1 MTIRSLLLAASVAAL
16 LAGCAKEDDSPQE
29 GAGGTTTVP
38 AGATGTMNV
47 SLKYAIE
54 TRVDQEYD
62 DGEESESKAQDLT
75 IYFFDEDKNYLG
87 SSYVSNLNQ
96 NSETSE
102 DNNVTSTIAVDV
114 PTNIVQTLY
123 DSSEKETKM
132 YVVAVLNKGTFTP
145 QITEANKNYNAFNEA
160 CRIALADAAKT
171 NNFMMTSSNYMGNIN
186 GTQTEMALTP
196 ITKEHVGLKSD
207 DQTTTPT
214 PVTIAVERVV
224 AKVTV
229 QDTETRPTDGA
240 TWTILGWGLNVT
252 NKTFYPVKNFGGDQ
266 FLNLL
271 TSTGKYNTWQPNTIN
286 ELWNNPTDMRSH
298 WAVDP
303 NYAEG
308 EATIGDK
315 PNDFNKFSFSDPS
328 SAKAKEALY
337 CFENTTVETMQQRNA
352 TTSAVI
358 VARFYP
364 KGFEETDRV
373 GSWIKWNDVAYSGDN
388 NYAAFV
394 EGVVNETNGD
404 NSAITKYYKED
415 KNGSTVANGTK
426 YSSLSK
432 DDFTCT
438 YNTEGKEEITFGKEN
453 TRIGYKDAELQV
465 TLKDSEMVLYTITN
479 GQASEATTAPAEIK
493 AAITKVLTDN
503 LPTVYYNGYC
513 YYVVPIRH
521 FAKGEV
527 AEYTGG
533 EYQPHHLGRYGIVRN
548 NYYQITINDITQP
561 GEPITD
567 PTVDPSTDKD
577 DETNYWINVSIKVLS
592 WKVRTQDVIL

>member
-54 TRVDQEYD
+54 TRADQEYD
-62 DGEESESKAQDLT
+62 DGEESESRAQDLT
-75 IYFFDEDKNYLG
+75 IYFFDDNKNYLG
-87 SSYVSNLNQ
+87 SSYVSDLSQ
-96 NSETSE
+96 E
-102 DNNVTSTIAVDV
+102 DDSKDYNVTSTITVDV

-123 DSSEKETKM
+123 ESSDKEATM

-145 QITEANKNYNAFNEA
+145 QIKAGENYNVFNAA
-160 CRIALADAAKT
+160 CQIALADAAKT
-171 NNFMMTSSNYMGNIN
+171 DNFMMTSSNYLKDIS
-186 GTQTEMALTP
+186 GTQQTEMALAP
-196 ITKEHVGLKSD
+196 ITNKNVGLKSD
-207 DQTTTPT
+207 DQTTSSD

-266 FLNLL
+266 FLDLL
-271 TSTGKYNTWQPNTIN
+271 ASKYKNWQPNTSN
-286 ELWNNPTDMRSH
+286 KPWNNPTDMRSH

-303 NYAEG
+303 NYAAG
-308 EATIGDK
+308 QATITDM
-315 PNDFNKFSFSDPS
+315 PNDFNEFSFSDPS
-328 SAKAKEALY
+328 SAEVKGALY

-358 VARFYP
+358 VAQFYP
-364 KGFEETDRV
+364 KDFKEADKA
-373 GSWIKWNDVAYSGDN
+373 GSWIKWNDAAYSKENDYATFVEKVVEDVDGDN
-388 NYAAFV
+388 QV
-394 EGVVNETNGD
+394 
-404 NSAITKYYKED
+404 ITKYYKLD
-415 KNGSTVANGTK
+415 TNGTTTGNDGKK
-426 YSSLSK
+426 YSPLSEE
-432 DDFTCT
+432 DFICT
-438 YNTEGKEEITFGKEN
+438 YTTEGKEKITFGKKN
-453 TRIGYKDAELQV
+453 TTIGYKDAELQV
-465 TLKDSEMVLYTITN
+465 ALKDSEIKLYTITDD
-479 GQASEATTAPAEIK
+479 QASEDTSALAKINEAIK
-493 AAITKVLTDN
+493 KALTDN
-503 LPTVYYNGYC
+503 PPTVYYNGYC

-521 FAKGEV
+521 FAKSEV
-527 AEYTGG
+527 ADYTGG
-533 EYQPHHLGRYGIVRN
+533 EYQPNHLGRYGIVRN

-567 PTVDPSTDKD
+567 PTVEPSTDKD

-592 WKVRTQDVIL
+592 WKIRTQDVIL

>member
-54 TRVDQEYD
+54 TRVYD
-62 DGEESESKAQDLT
+62 DGEDSESKAQDLT
-75 IYFFDEDKNYLG
+75 IYFFDEAKNYLG
-87 SSYVSNLNQ
+87 SSYVSDLSQKNAD
-96 NSETSE
+96 SK
-102 DNNVTSTIAVDV
+102 DGNVTSTITVDV

-123 DSSEKETKM
+123 DSDKETTM

-145 QITEANKNYNAFNEA
+145 QITVGGSYSTFNAA
-160 CRIALADAAKT
+160 CQIALADAAKT
-171 NNFMMTSSNYMGNIN
+171 DNFMMTSSNYIGNIN
-186 GTQTEMALTP
+186 GAEIEMALTP
-196 ITKEHVGLKSD
+196 ITKEHVGFKSD
-207 DQTTTPT
+207 DQATPPIT
-214 PVTIAVERVV
+214 VTIAVERVV
-224 AKVTV
+224 AKVMV
-229 QDTETRPTDGA
+229 QEKEGQLLN
-240 TWTILGWGLNVT
+240 ILGWGLNVT
-252 NKTFYPVKNFGGDQ
+252 NKTFYPVKNFGGNQ
-266 FLNLL
+266 FLSLL
-271 TSTGKYNTWQPNTIN
+271 TSSYQNWLPNTGN
-286 ELWNNPTDMRSH
+286 EPWNNSTDMRSH

-303 NYAEG
+303 NYAKG
-308 EATIGDK
+308 EATIEDK

-358 VARFYP
+358 VAQFYP
-364 KGFEETDRV
+364 ENFAKDV
-373 GSWIKWNDVAYSGDN
+373 SWIKWNDAAYPDEN
-388 NYAAFV
+388 DYATFV
-394 EGVVNETNGD
+394 EAVVQEADGGNQT
-404 NSAITKYYKED
+404 ITRYYKEEE
-415 KNGSTVANGTK
+415 KGSTDVNGVK
-426 YSSLSK
+426 YSPLSA

-438 YNTEGKEEITFGKEN
+438 YNTVEEKKITFGKES
-453 TRIGYKDAELQV
+453 TVIGYEDAELQV
-465 TLKDSEMVLYTITN
+465 ALEDSEIKLYTITD
-479 GQASEATTAPAEIK
+479 GQVSEATSAPTEINE
-493 AAITKVLTDN
+493 AITKALTDN
-503 LPTVYYNGYC
+503 PPTVYYKGYC

-521 FAKGEV
+521 FAKDEV
-527 AEYTGG
+527 ADYTGG

>member
-29 GAGGTTTVP
+29 GTGGTTTVP
-38 AGATGTMNV
+38 AGTTGTMNV

-54 TRVDQEYD
+54 TRADQEYD
-62 DGEESESKAQDLT
+62 DGEDSESRAQDLT
-75 IYFFDEDKNYLG
+75 IYFFDDDKNYLG
-87 SSYVSNLNQ
+87 SSYVSDLSQ
-96 NSETSE
+96 E
-102 DNNVTSTIAVDV
+102 DDSKDDNVTSTITVDV

-123 DSSEKETKM
+123 ESSDKEATM

-145 QITEANKNYNAFNEA
+145 QITAGENYNVFNAA

-196 ITKEHVGLKSD
+196 ITNKNVGLKSD
-207 DQTTTPT
+207 DQTTSPD

-266 FLNLL
+266 FLDLL
-271 TSTGKYNTWQPNTIN
+271 ASKYNTWQPNTSN
-286 ELWNNPTDMRSH
+286 KPWNNPTDMRSH

-303 NYAEG
+303 NYAAG
-308 EATIGDK
+308 QATITDM
-315 PNDFNKFSFSDPS
+315 PNDFNEFSFSDPS
-328 SAKAKEALY
+328 SAEVKGALY

-358 VARFYP
+358 VAQFYP
-364 KGFEETDRV
+364 KDFKEADKA
-373 GSWIKWNDVAYSGDN
+373 GSWIKWNDAAYSKENDYATFVEKVVEDVDGDN
-388 NYAAFV
+388 QV
-394 EGVVNETNGD
+394 
-404 NSAITKYYKED
+404 ITKYYKLD
-415 KNGSTVANGTK
+415 TNGTTTGNDGKK
-426 YSSLSK
+426 YSPLSEE
-432 DDFTCT
+432 DFICT
-438 YNTEGKEEITFGKEN
+438 YTTEGKEKITFGKKN
-453 TRIGYKDAELQV
+453 TTIGYKDAELQV
-465 TLKDSEMVLYTITN
+465 ALKDSEIKLYAITDD
-479 GQASEATTAPAEIK
+479 QASEVTSAPVEINK
-493 AAITKVLTDN
+493 AIAKALTDN
-503 LPTVYYNGYC
+503 PPTVYYNGYC

-533 EYQPHHLGRYGIVRN
+533 EYQSNHLGRYGIVRN

-577 DETNYWINVSIKVLS
+577 DETNYWIKVSIKVLS
-592 WKVRTQDVIL
+592 WKIRTQNVIL

>member
-54 TRVDQEYD
+54 TRADQEYD
-62 DGEESESKAQDLT
+62 DGEESESRAQDLT
-75 IYFFDEDKNYLG
+75 IYFFDDNKNYLG
-87 SSYVSNLNQ
+87 SSYVSDLSQ
-96 NSETSE
+96 E
-102 DNNVTSTIAVDV
+102 DDSKDYNVTSTITVDV

-123 DSSEKETKM
+123 ESSDKEATM

-145 QITEANKNYNAFNEA
+145 QIKAGENYNVFNAA
-160 CRIALADAAKT
+160 CQIALADAAKT
-171 NNFMMTSSNYMGNIN
+171 DNFMMTSSNYLKDIS
-186 GTQTEMALTP
+186 GTQQTEMALTP
-196 ITKEHVGLKSD
+196 ITNKNVGLKSD
-207 DQTTTPT
+207 DQTTSSD

-266 FLNLL
+266 FLDLL
-271 TSTGKYNTWQPNTIN
+271 ASKYNTWQPNTSN
-286 ELWNNPTDMRSH
+286 KPWNNPTDMRSH

-303 NYAEG
+303 NYAAG
-308 EATIGDK
+308 QATITDM
-315 PNDFNKFSFSDPS
+315 PNDFNEFSFSDPS
-328 SAKAKEALY
+328 SAEVKGALY

-358 VARFYP
+358 VAQFYP
-364 KGFEETDRV
+364 KDFKEADKA
-373 GSWIKWNDVAYSGDN
+373 GSWIKWNDAAYSKENDYATFVEKVVEDVDGDN
-388 NYAAFV
+388 QV
-394 EGVVNETNGD
+394 
-404 NSAITKYYKED
+404 ITKYYKLD
-415 KNGSTVANGTK
+415 TNGTTTGNDGKK
-426 YSSLSK
+426 YSPLSEE
-432 DDFTCT
+432 DFICT
-438 YNTEGKEEITFGKEN
+438 YTTEGKEKITFGKKN
-453 TRIGYKDAELQV
+453 TTIGYKDAELQV
-465 TLKDSEMVLYTITN
+465 ALKDSEIKLYTITDD
-479 GQASEATTAPAEIK
+479 QASEDTSAPAKIDEAIK
-493 AAITKVLTDN
+493 KALTDN
-503 LPTVYYNGYC
+503 PPTVYYNGYC

-521 FAKGEV
+521 FAKSEV
-527 AEYTGG
+527 ADYTGG
-533 EYQPHHLGRYGIVRN
+533 EYQPNHLGRYGIVRN

-567 PTVDPSTDKD
+567 PTVEPSTDKD

-592 WKVRTQDVIL
+592 WKIRTQDVIL

>member
-54 TRVDQEYD
+54 TRADQEYD
-62 DGEESESKAQDLT
+62 DGEDSESTAQDLT
-75 IYFFDEDKNYLG
+75 IYFFDNSKNYLG
-87 SSYVSNLNQ
+87 SSYVSDLSQ
-96 NSETSE
+96 E
-102 DNNVTSTIAVDV
+102 DDSKDDNVTSTITVDV

-123 DSSEKETKM
+123 GNSGQKM

-145 QITEANKNYNAFNEA
+145 QITDGQNYSVFNAA
-160 CRIALADAAKT
+160 CQIALADAAKT
-171 NNFMMTSSNYMGNIN
+171 DNFMMTSSNYLKDIS
-186 GTQTEMALTP
+186 GTQQTEMALTP
-196 ITKEHVGLKSD
+196 ITNKNVGLKSD
-207 DQTTTPT
+207 DQTTSPD

-266 FLNLL
+266 FLDLL
-271 TSTGKYNTWQPNTIN
+271 ASKYNTWQPNTSN
-286 ELWNNPTDMRSH
+286 KPWNNPTDMRSH

-308 EATIGDK
+308 QATITDK
-315 PNDFNKFSFSDPS
+315 PDDFNKFSFSDPS

-358 VARFYP
+358 VAQFYP
-364 KGFEETDRV
+364 KDFKEADKA
-373 GSWIKWNDVAYSGDN
+373 GSWIKWNDAAYSKEN
-388 NYAAFV
+388 NYATFV
-394 EGVVNETNGD
+394 EKVVEDVDGD
-404 NSAITKYYKED
+404 NQVITKYYKLD
-415 KNGSTVANGTK
+415 TNGTTTGNDGKK
-426 YSSLSK
+426 YSPLSEE
-432 DDFTCT
+432 DFICT
-438 YNTEGKEEITFGKEN
+438 YTTEGKEKITFGKKN
-453 TRIGYKDAELQV
+453 TTIGYKDAELQV
-465 TLKDSEMVLYTITN
+465 ALKDSEIKLYTITDD
-479 GQASEATTAPAEIK
+479 QASEATSAPVEINK
-493 AAITKVLTDN
+493 AIAKALTDN
-503 LPTVYYNGYC
+503 PPTVYYEGYC

-527 AEYTGG
+527 AEYTSG
-533 EYQPHHLGRYGIVRN
+533 EYQPNHLGRYGIVRN

-567 PTVDPSTDKD
+567 PTVDPPTDKD

-592 WKVRTQDVIL
+592 WKIRTQNVIL

>member
-29 GAGGTTTVP
+29 GTGGTTTVP
-38 AGATGTMNV
+38 AGTTGTMNV

-54 TRVDQEYD
+54 TRADQEYD
-62 DGEESESKAQDLT
+62 DGEDSESRAQDLT
-75 IYFFDEDKNYLG
+75 IYFFDDDKNYLG
-87 SSYVSNLNQ
+87 SSYVSDLSQ
-96 NSETSE
+96 DDSK
-102 DNNVTSTIAVDV
+102 DDNVTSTITVDV

-123 DSSEKETKM
+123 DNSEEEAKM

-145 QITEANKNYNAFNEA
+145 QITDDNKSYADFNQA
-160 CRIALADAAKT
+160 CRIALTDAAKT
-171 NNFMMTSSNYMGNIN
+171 DNFMMTSSNYLKDIS

-196 ITKEHVGLKSD
+196 ITKEYVGLKSD
-207 DQTTTPT
+207 DKATPPRT
-214 PVTIAVERVV
+214 VTIAVERVV
-224 AKVTV
+224 AKVMV
-229 QDTETRPTDGA
+229 QEKEGKLLN
-240 TWTILGWGLNVT
+240 ILGWGLNVT
-252 NKTFYPVKNFGGDQ
+252 NKTFYPVKNFGGNQ
-266 FLNLL
+266 FLGLL
-271 TSTGKYNTWQPNTIN
+271 ASSYQNWLPNTDN
-286 ELWNNPTDMRSH
+286 RPWNNSTDMRSH

-303 NYAEG
+303 NYAAG
-308 EATIGDK
+308 QATITDM

-328 SAKAKEALY
+328 SAKAKETLY

-358 VARFYP
+358 VAQFYP
-364 KGFEETDRV
+364 QDFKETDKDD
-373 GSWIKWNDVAYSGDN
+373 SWIKWNDAAYSGDN
-388 NYAAFV
+388 SYAAFV
-394 EGVVNETNGD
+394 EAVVKEVNGD
-404 NSAITKYYKED
+404 NQAITTYYKED
-415 KNGSTVANGTK
+415 VNGTITDSDGK
-426 YSSLSK
+426 TYSPLSEE
-432 DDFTCT
+432 DFICT
-438 YNTEGKEEITFGKEN
+438 YTTEGKEEITFGKEN

-465 TLKDSEMVLYTITN
+465 ALEDSEIKLYTITD
-479 GQASEATTAPAEIK
+479 GQASEVTAAPAEINEAIVK
-493 AAITKVLTDN
+493 ALTDN
-503 LPTVYYNGYC
+503 PPTVYYNGYC

-521 FAKGEV
+521 FAKDEV
-527 AEYTGG
+527 ADYTGG

>member
-54 TRVDQEYD
+54 TRADQEYD
-62 DGEESESKAQDLT
+62 DGEESESRAQDLT
-75 IYFFDEDKNYLG
+75 IYFFDDNKNYLG
-87 SSYVSNLNQ
+87 SSYVSDLSQ
-96 NSETSE
+96 E
-102 DNNVTSTIAVDV
+102 DDSKDYNVTSTITVDV

-123 DSSEKETKM
+123 ESSDKEATM

-145 QITEANKNYNAFNEA
+145 QIKAGENYNVFNAA
-160 CRIALADAAKT
+160 CQIALADAAKT
-171 NNFMMTSSNYMGNIN
+171 DNFMMTSSNYLKDIS
-186 GTQTEMALTP
+186 GTQQTEMALTP
-196 ITKEHVGLKSD
+196 ITNKNVGLKSD
-207 DQTTTPT
+207 DQTTSPD

-266 FLNLL
+266 FLDLL
-271 TSTGKYNTWQPNTIN
+271 VSKYKNWQPNTSN
-286 ELWNNPTDMRSH
+286 KPWNNPTDMRSH

-303 NYAEG
+303 NYAAG
-308 EATIGDK
+308 QATITDM
-315 PNDFNKFSFSDPS
+315 PNDFNEFSFSDPS
-328 SAKAKEALY
+328 SAEVKGALY

-358 VARFYP
+358 VAQFYP
-364 KGFEETDRV
+364 KDFKEADKA
-373 GSWIKWNDVAYSGDN
+373 GSWIKWNDAAYSKENDYATFVEKVVEDVDGDN
-388 NYAAFV
+388 QV
-394 EGVVNETNGD
+394 
-404 NSAITKYYKED
+404 ITKYYKED
-415 KNGSTVANGTK
+415 TNGTTTGNDGKK
-426 YSSLSK
+426 YSPLSEE
-432 DDFTCT
+432 DFICT
-438 YNTEGKEEITFGKEN
+438 YTTEGKEKITFGKKN
-453 TRIGYKDAELQV
+453 TTIGYEDAELQV
-465 TLKDSEMVLYTITN
+465 ALKDSEIKLYTITDD
-479 GQASEATTAPAEIK
+479 QASEDTSAPAKINEAIK
-493 AAITKVLTDN
+493 KALTDN

-592 WKVRTQDVIL
+592 WKIRTQDVIL

>member
-54 TRVDQEYD
+54 TRVYD
-62 DGEESESKAQDLT
+62 DGEDSESKAQDLT
-75 IYFFDEDKNYLG
+75 IYFFDEAKNYLG
-87 SSYVSNLNQ
+87 SSYVSDLSQ
-96 NSETSE
+96 K
-102 DNNVTSTIAVDV
+102 DADPKDDNVTSTITVDV

-123 DSSEKETKM
+123 DSSEEDKM

-145 QITEANKNYNAFNEA
+145 QITDDNKSYADFNQA
-160 CRIALADAAKT
+160 CRIALTDAAKP
-171 NNFMMTSSNYMGNIN
+171 NNFMMTSSNYLKDIS

-207 DQTTTPT
+207 DKTTDPT

-224 AKVTV
+224 AKVMV
-229 QDTETRPTDGA
+229 QKKEDKSLN
-240 TWTILGWGLNVT
+240 ILGWGLNVT
-252 NKTFYPVKNFGGDQ
+252 NKTFYPVKNFGGNQ
-266 FLNLL
+266 FLDLL
-271 TSTGKYNTWQPNTIN
+271 ASMYNTWQPNTIN
-286 ELWNNPTDMRSH
+286 KPWNNPTDMRSH

-303 NYAEG
+303 NYVIG
-308 EATIGDK
+308 EATIENK
-315 PNDFNKFSFSDPS
+315 PTDFNKFSFSDPS

-358 VARFYP
+358 VAQFYP
-364 KGFEETDRV
+364 QDFKETDKDD
-373 GSWIKWNDVAYSGDN
+373 SWIKWNDAAYSGDN
-388 NYAAFV
+388 SYAAFV
-394 EGVVNETNGD
+394 EAVVKEINVD
-404 NSAITKYYKED
+404 NQVITAYYKED
-415 KNGSTVANGTK
+415 VNGTITDNEGK
-426 YSSLSK
+426 TYSPLSEK
-432 DDFTCT
+432 DFICT
-438 YNTEGKEEITFGKEN
+438 YTTEGKEEITFGKEN

-465 TLKDSEMVLYTITN
+465 ALEDSEIKLYTITD
-479 GQASEATTAPAEIK
+479 GQASEATAAPAEINEAIVK
-493 AAITKVLTDN
+493 ALTDN
-503 LPTVYYNGYC
+503 PPTVYYNGYC

-527 AEYTGG
+527 ADYTGG
-533 EYQPHHLGRYGIVRN
+533 EYQPNHLGRYGIVRN

-567 PTVDPSTDKD
+567 PTVDPSIDKD
-577 DETNYWINVSIKVLS
+577 DETNYRINVSIKVLS
-592 WKVRTQDVIL
+592 WKIRTQEVIL

>member
-54 TRVDQEYD
+54 TRADQEYD
-62 DGEESESKAQDLT
+62 DGEESESRAQDLT
-75 IYFFDEDKNYLG
+75 IYFFDDNKNYLG
-87 SSYVSNLNQ
+87 SSYVSDLSQ
-96 NSETSE
+96 E
-102 DNNVTSTIAVDV
+102 DDSKDYNVTSTITVDV

-123 DSSEKETKM
+123 ESSDKEATM

-145 QITEANKNYNAFNEA
+145 QIKAGENYNVFNAA
-160 CRIALADAAKT
+160 CQIALADAAKT
-171 NNFMMTSSNYMGNIN
+171 DNFMMTSSNYLKDIS
-186 GTQTEMALTP
+186 GTQQTEMALTP
-196 ITKEHVGLKSD
+196 ITNKNVGLKSD
-207 DQTTTPT
+207 DQTTSSD

-266 FLNLL
+266 FLDLL
-271 TSTGKYNTWQPNTIN
+271 ASKYKNWQPNTSN
-286 ELWNNPTDMRSH
+286 KPWNNPTDMRSH

-303 NYAEG
+303 NYAAG
-308 EATIGDK
+308 QATITDM
-315 PNDFNKFSFSDPS
+315 PNDFNEFSFSDPS
-328 SAKAKEALY
+328 SAEVKGALY

-358 VARFYP
+358 VAQFYP
-364 KGFEETDRV
+364 KDFKEADKA
-373 GSWIKWNDVAYSGDN
+373 GSWIKWNDAAYSKENDYATFVEKVVEDVDGDN
-388 NYAAFV
+388 QV
-394 EGVVNETNGD
+394 
-404 NSAITKYYKED
+404 ITKYYKLD
-415 KNGSTVANGTK
+415 TNGTTTGNDGKK
-426 YSSLSK
+426 YSPLSEE
-432 DDFTCT
+432 DFICT
-438 YNTEGKEEITFGKEN
+438 YTTEGKEKITFGKKN
-453 TRIGYKDAELQV
+453 TTIGYKDAELQV
-465 TLKDSEMVLYTITN
+465 ALKDSEIKLYTITDD
-479 GQASEATTAPAEIK
+479 QASEDTSAPAKINEAIK
-493 AAITKVLTDN
+493 KALTDN
-503 LPTVYYNGYC
+503 PPTVYYNGYC

-521 FAKGEV
+521 FAKSEV
-527 AEYTGG
+527 ADYTGG
-533 EYQPHHLGRYGIVRN
+533 EYQPNHLGRYGIVRN

-567 PTVDPSTDKD
+567 PTVEPSTDKD

-592 WKVRTQDVIL
+592 WKIRTQDVIL

>member
-54 TRVDQEYD
+54 TRADYD
-62 DGEESESKAQDLT
+62 DGESSESKAQDLT
-75 IYFFDEDKNYLG
+75 IYFFDDNKNYLG

-96 NSETSE
+96 KDETPE
-102 DNNVTSTIAVDV
+102 NDNVTSTITVDV

-123 DSSEKETKM
+123 DSSEEEAKM

-145 QITEANKNYNAFNEA
+145 QITDDNKSYADFNQA
-160 CRIALADAAKT
+160 CRIALTDAAKPE
-171 NNFMMTSSNYMGNIN
+171 NFMMTSSNYLEDIS

-196 ITKEHVGLKSD
+196 ITKKHVGLKSD
-207 DQTTTPT
+207 DKTTAPT
-214 PVTIAVERVV
+214 TVTIAVERVV
-224 AKVTV
+224 AKVMV
-229 QDTETRPTDGA
+229 QEKEGQLLN
-240 TWTILGWGLNVT
+240 ILGWGLNVT
-252 NKTFYPVKNFGGDQ
+252 NKTFYPVKNFGGNQ
-266 FLNLL
+266 FLDEL
-271 TSTGKYNTWQPNTIN
+271 TSTGKYRDWIPYKQATWNV
-286 ELWNNPTDMRSH
+286 LADMRSH

-303 NYAEG
+303 NYSQDQ
-308 EATIGDK
+308 ATKDD
-315 PNDFNKFSFSDPS
+315 DFNKFSFSDPS
-328 SAKAKEALY
+328 SAETGEALY

-358 VARFYP
+358 VAQFYP
-364 KGFEETDRV
+364 KDFKETDKEH
-373 GSWIKWNDVAYSGDN
+373 SWIKWNDLAYSGAN
-388 NYAAFV
+388 TYAAFV
-394 EGVVNETNGD
+394 EAVVKEADGD
-404 NSAITKYYKED
+404 KQTITMYYKED
-415 KNGSTVANGTK
+415 KDGDTEVEGK
-426 YSSLSK
+426 YYSSLSK
-432 DDFTCT
+432 DDFICIYTT
-438 YNTEGKEEITFGKEN
+438 DENKSIKFGDEI
-453 TRIGYKDAELQV
+453 IGYEDAQLEVRLKEDINPYQIEGDAV
-465 TLKDSEMVLYTITN
+465 TD
-479 GQASEATTAPAEIK
+479 ASDAVKT
-493 AAITKVLTDN
+493 AITKALTDN
-503 LPTVYYNGYC
+503 PPTVYYKGYC

-521 FAKGEV
+521 FAKDEV
-527 AEYTGG
+527 ADYTGG

>member
-54 TRVDQEYD
+54 TRADQEYD
-62 DGEESESKAQDLT
+62 DGEESESRAQDLT
-75 IYFFDEDKNYLG
+75 IYFFDDNKNYLG
-87 SSYVSNLNQ
+87 SSYVSDLSQ
-96 NSETSE
+96 E
-102 DNNVTSTIAVDV
+102 DDSKDYNVTSTITVDV

-123 DSSEKETKM
+123 ERSDKEATM

-145 QITEANKNYNAFNEA
+145 QIKAGENYNVFNAA
-160 CRIALADAAKT
+160 CQIALADAAKT
-171 NNFMMTSSNYMGNIN
+171 DNFMMTSSNYLKDIS
-186 GTQTEMALTP
+186 GTQQTEMALTP
-196 ITKEHVGLKSD
+196 ITNKNVGLKSD
-207 DQTTTPT
+207 DQTTSSD

-266 FLNLL
+266 FLDLL
-271 TSTGKYNTWQPNTIN
+271 ASKYKNWQPNTSN
-286 ELWNNPTDMRSH
+286 KPWNNPTDMRSH

-303 NYAEG
+303 NYAAG
-308 EATIGDK
+308 QATITDM
-315 PNDFNKFSFSDPS
+315 PNDFNEFSFSDPS
-328 SAKAKEALY
+328 SAEVKGALY

-358 VARFYP
+358 VAQFYP
-364 KGFEETDRV
+364 KDFKEADKA
-373 GSWIKWNDVAYSGDN
+373 GSWIKWNDAAYSKENDYATFVEKVVEDVDGDN
-388 NYAAFV
+388 QV
-394 EGVVNETNGD
+394 
-404 NSAITKYYKED
+404 ITKYYKLD
-415 KNGSTVANGTK
+415 TNGTTTGNDGKK
-426 YSSLSK
+426 YSPLSEE
-432 DDFTCT
+432 DFICT
-438 YNTEGKEEITFGKEN
+438 YTTEGKEKITFGKKN
-453 TRIGYKDAELQV
+453 TTIGYKDAELQV
-465 TLKDSEMVLYTITN
+465 ALKDSEIKLYTITDD
-479 GQASEATTAPAEIK
+479 QASEDTSAPAKINEAIK
-493 AAITKVLTDN
+493 KALTDN
-503 LPTVYYNGYC
+503 PPTVYYNGYC

-521 FAKGEV
+521 FAKSEV
-527 AEYTGG
+527 ADYTGG
-533 EYQPHHLGRYGIVRN
+533 EYQPNHLGRYGIVRN

-567 PTVDPSTDKD
+567 PTVEPSTDKD

-592 WKVRTQDVIL
+592 WKIRTQDVIL

>member
-29 GAGGTTTVP
+29 GTGGTTTVP
-38 AGATGTMNV
+38 AGTTGTMNV

-54 TRVDQEYD
+54 TRADQEYD
-62 DGEESESKAQDLT
+62 DGEDSESRAQDLT
-75 IYFFDEDKNYLG
+75 IYFFDDDKNYLG
-87 SSYVSNLNQ
+87 SSYVSDLSQ
-96 NSETSE
+96 E
-102 DNNVTSTIAVDV
+102 DDSKDDNVTSTITVDV

-123 DSSEKETKM
+123 ESSDKEATM

-145 QITEANKNYNAFNEA
+145 QITAGENYNVFNAA

-196 ITKEHVGLKSD
+196 ITNKNVGLKSD
-207 DQTTTPT
+207 DQTTSPD

-266 FLNLL
+266 FLDLL
-271 TSTGKYNTWQPNTIN
+271 ASKYNTWQPNTSN
-286 ELWNNPTDMRSH
+286 KPWNNPTDMRSH

-303 NYAEG
+303 NYAAG
-308 EATIGDK
+308 QATITDM
-315 PNDFNKFSFSDPS
+315 PNDFNEFSFSDPS
-328 SAKAKEALY
+328 SAEVKGALY

-358 VARFYP
+358 VAQFYP
-364 KGFEETDRV
+364 KDFKEADKA
-373 GSWIKWNDVAYSGDN
+373 GSWIKWNDAAYSKENDYATFVEKVVEDVDGDN
-388 NYAAFV
+388 QVITKCYKLD
-394 EGVVNETNGD
+394 TNGTTTGND
-404 NSAITKYYKED
+404 GK
-415 KNGSTVANGTK
+415 K
-426 YSSLSK
+426 YSPLSEE
-432 DDFTCT
+432 DFICT
-438 YNTEGKEEITFGKEN
+438 YTTEGKEKITFGKKN
-453 TRIGYKDAELQV
+453 TTIGYKDAELQV
-465 TLKDSEMVLYTITN
+465 ALKDSEIKLYAITDD
-479 GQASEATTAPAEIK
+479 QASEVTSAPVEINK
-493 AAITKVLTDN
+493 AIAKALTDN
-503 LPTVYYNGYC
+503 PPTVYYNGYC

-533 EYQPHHLGRYGIVRN
+533 EYQSNHLGRYGIVRN

-592 WKVRTQDVIL
+592 WKIRTQNVIL

>member
-29 GAGGTTTVP
+29 GTGGTTTVP
-38 AGATGTMNV
+38 AGTTGTMNV

-54 TRVDQEYD
+54 TRADQEYD
-62 DGEESESKAQDLT
+62 DGEDSESRAQDLT
-75 IYFFDEDKNYLG
+75 IYFFDDDKNYLG
-87 SSYVSNLNQ
+87 SSYVSDLSQ
-96 NSETSE
+96 E
-102 DNNVTSTIAVDV
+102 DDSKDDNVTSTITVDV

-123 DSSEKETKM
+123 ESSDKEATM

-145 QITEANKNYNAFNEA
+145 QITAGENYNVFNAA

-196 ITKEHVGLKSD
+196 ITNKNVGLKSD
-207 DQTTTPT
+207 DQTTSPD
-214 PVTIAVERVV
+214 PVTIAVECVV

-266 FLNLL
+266 FLDLL
-271 TSTGKYNTWQPNTIN
+271 ASKYNTWQPNTSN
-286 ELWNNPTDMRSH
+286 KPWNNPTDMRSH

-303 NYAEG
+303 NYAAG
-308 EATIGDK
+308 QATITDM
-315 PNDFNKFSFSDPS
+315 PNDFNEFSFSDPS
-328 SAKAKEALY
+328 SAEVKGALY

-358 VARFYP
+358 VAQFYP
-364 KGFEETDRV
+364 KDFKEADKA
-373 GSWIKWNDVAYSGDN
+373 GSWIKWNDAAYSKENDYATFVEKVVEDVDGDN
-388 NYAAFV
+388 QV
-394 EGVVNETNGD
+394 
-404 NSAITKYYKED
+404 ITKYYKLD
-415 KNGSTVANGTK
+415 TNGTTTGNDGKK
-426 YSSLSK
+426 YSPLSEE
-432 DDFTCT
+432 DFICT
-438 YNTEGKEEITFGKEN
+438 YTTEGKEKITFGKKN
-453 TRIGYKDAELQV
+453 TTIGYKDAELQV
-465 TLKDSEMVLYTITN
+465 ALRDSEIRLYAITDD
-479 GQASEATTAPAEIK
+479 QASEVTSAPVEINK
-493 AAITKVLTDN
+493 AIAKALTDN
-503 LPTVYYNGYC
+503 PPTVYYNGYC

-533 EYQPHHLGRYGIVRN
+533 EYQSNHLGRYGIVRN

>member
-54 TRVDQEYD
+54 TRADQEYD
-62 DGEESESKAQDLT
+62 DGEESESRAQDLT
-75 IYFFDEDKNYLG
+75 IYFFDDNKNYLG
-87 SSYVSNLNQ
+87 SSYVSDLSQ
-96 NSETSE
+96 E
-102 DNNVTSTIAVDV
+102 DDSKDYNVTSTITVDV

-123 DSSEKETKM
+123 ESSDKEATM

-145 QITEANKNYNAFNEA
+145 QIKAGENYNVFNAA
-160 CRIALADAAKT
+160 CQIALADAAKT
-171 NNFMMTSSNYMGNIN
+171 DNFMMTSSNYLKDIS
-186 GTQTEMALTP
+186 GTQQTEMALTP
-196 ITKEHVGLKSD
+196 ITNKNVGLKSD
-207 DQTTTPT
+207 DQTTSSD

-266 FLNLL
+266 FLDLL
-271 TSTGKYNTWQPNTIN
+271 ASKYKNWQPNTSN
-286 ELWNNPTDMRSH
+286 KPWNNPTDMRSH

-303 NYAEG
+303 NYAAG
-308 EATIGDK
+308 QATITDM
-315 PNDFNKFSFSDPS
+315 PNDFNEFSFSDPS
-328 SAKAKEALY
+328 SAEVKGALY

-358 VARFYP
+358 VAQFYP
-364 KGFEETDRV
+364 KDFKEADKA
-373 GSWIKWNDVAYSGDN
+373 GSWIKWNDAAYSKENDYATFVEKVVEDVDGDN
-388 NYAAFV
+388 QV
-394 EGVVNETNGD
+394 
-404 NSAITKYYKED
+404 ITKYYKLD
-415 KNGSTVANGTK
+415 TNGTTTGNDGKK
-426 YSSLSK
+426 YSPLSEE
-432 DDFTCT
+432 DFICT
-438 YNTEGKEEITFGKEN
+438 YTTEGKEKITFGKKN
-453 TRIGYKDAELQV
+453 TTIGYKDAELQV
-465 TLKDSEMVLYTITN
+465 PLKDSEIKLYTITDD
-479 GQASEATTAPAEIK
+479 QASEDTSAPAKINEAIK
-493 AAITKVLTDN
+493 KALTDN
-503 LPTVYYNGYC
+503 PPTVYYNGYC

-521 FAKGEV
+521 FAKSEV
-527 AEYTGG
+527 ADYTGG
-533 EYQPHHLGRYGIVRN
+533 EYQPNHLGRYGIVRN

-567 PTVDPSTDKD
+567 PTVEPSTDKD

-592 WKVRTQDVIL
+592 WKIRTQDVIL

>member
-29 GAGGTTTVP
+29 GTGGTTTVP
-38 AGATGTMNV
+38 AGTTGTMNV

-54 TRVDQEYD
+54 TRADQEYD
-62 DGEESESKAQDLT
+62 DGEDSESRAQDLT
-75 IYFFDEDKNYLG
+75 IYFFDDDKNYLG
-87 SSYVSNLNQ
+87 SSYVSDLSQ
-96 NSETSE
+96 EDDSK
-102 DNNVTSTIAVDV
+102 DNNVTSTITVDV

-123 DSSEKETKM
+123 ESSDKEATM

-145 QITEANKNYNAFNEA
+145 QITAGENYNVFNAA
-160 CRIALADAAKT
+160 CQIALADAAKT
-171 NNFMMTSSNYMGNIN
+171 DNFMMTSSNYLKDIS
-186 GTQTEMALTP
+186 GTQQTEMALTP
-196 ITKEHVGLKSD
+196 ITNKNVGLKSD
-207 DQTTTPT
+207 DQTTSPD

-266 FLNLL
+266 FLDLL
-271 TSTGKYNTWQPNTIN
+271 ASKYNTWQPNTSN
-286 ELWNNPTDMRSH
+286 KPWNNPTDMRSH

-303 NYAEG
+303 NYAAG
-308 EATIGDK
+308 QATITDM
-315 PNDFNKFSFSDPS
+315 PNDFNEFSFSDPS
-328 SAKAKEALY
+328 SAEVKGALY

-358 VARFYP
+358 VAQFYP
-364 KGFEETDRV
+364 KDFKEADKA
-373 GSWIKWNDVAYSGDN
+373 GSWIKWNDAAYSKENDYATFVEKVVEDVDGDN
-388 NYAAFV
+388 QV
-394 EGVVNETNGD
+394 
-404 NSAITKYYKED
+404 ITKYYKLD
-415 KNGSTVANGTK
+415 TNGTTTGNDGKK
-426 YSSLSK
+426 YSPLSEE
-432 DDFTCT
+432 DFICT
-438 YNTEGKEEITFGKEN
+438 YTTEGKEKITFGKKN
-453 TRIGYKDAELQV
+453 TTIGYKDAELQV
-465 TLKDSEMVLYTITN
+465 ALKDSEIKLYTITDD
-479 GQASEATTAPAEIK
+479 QASEATSAPVEINK
-493 AAITKVLTDN
+493 AIAKALTDN
-503 LPTVYYNGYC
+503 PPTVYYEGYC

-527 AEYTGG
+527 ADYTGG
-533 EYQPHHLGRYGIVRN
+533 EYQSNHLGRYGIVRN

-592 WKVRTQDVIL
+592 WKIRTQNVIL

>member
-29 GAGGTTTVP
+29 GTGGTTTVP
-38 AGATGTMNV
+38 AGTTGTMNV

-54 TRVDQEYD
+54 TRADQEYD
-62 DGEESESKAQDLT
+62 DGEDSESRAQDLT
-75 IYFFDEDKNYLG
+75 IYFFDDDKNYLG
-87 SSYVSNLNQ
+87 SSYVSDLSQ
-96 NSETSE
+96 E
-102 DNNVTSTIAVDV
+102 DDSKDDNVTSTITVDV

-123 DSSEKETKM
+123 ESSDKEATM

-145 QITEANKNYNAFNEA
+145 QITAGENYNVFNAA
-160 CRIALADAAKT
+160 CQIALADAAKT
-171 NNFMMTSSNYMGNIN
+171 DNFMMTSSNYLKDIS
-186 GTQTEMALTP
+186 GTQQTEMALTP
-196 ITKEHVGLKSD
+196 ITNKNVGLKSD
-207 DQTTTPT
+207 DQTTSPD

-240 TWTILGWGLNVT
+240 TWTILGWVLNVT

-266 FLNLL
+266 FLDLL
-271 TSTGKYNTWQPNTIN
+271 ASKYNTWQPNTSN
-286 ELWNNPTDMRSH
+286 KPWNNPTDMRSH

-303 NYAEG
+303 NYAAG
-308 EATIGDK
+308 QATITDM
-315 PNDFNKFSFSDPS
+315 PNDFNEFSFSDPS
-328 SAKAKEALY
+328 SAEVKGALY

-358 VARFYP
+358 VAQFYP
-364 KGFEETDRV
+364 KDFKEADKA
-373 GSWIKWNDVAYSGDN
+373 GSWIKWNDAAYSKENDYATFVEKVVEDVDGDN
-388 NYAAFV
+388 QV
-394 EGVVNETNGD
+394 
-404 NSAITKYYKED
+404 ITKYYKLD
-415 KNGSTVANGTK
+415 TNGTTTGNDGKK
-426 YSSLSK
+426 YSPLSEE
-432 DDFTCT
+432 DFICT
-438 YNTEGKEEITFGKEN
+438 YTTEGKEKIIFGKKN
-453 TRIGYKDAELQV
+453 TTIGYKDAELQV
-465 TLKDSEMVLYTITN
+465 ALKDSEIKLYAITDD
-479 GQASEATTAPAEIK
+479 QASEVTSAPVEINK
-493 AAITKVLTDN
+493 AIAKALTDN
-503 LPTVYYNGYC
+503 PPTVYYEGYC

-527 AEYTGG
+527 ADYTGG
-533 EYQPHHLGRYGIVRN
+533 EYQSNHLGRYGIVRN

>member
-29 GAGGTTTVP
+29 GTGGTTTVP
-38 AGATGTMNV
+38 AGTTGTMNV

-54 TRVDQEYD
+54 TRADQEYD
-62 DGEESESKAQDLT
+62 DGEDSESRAQDLT
-75 IYFFDEDKNYLG
+75 IYFFDDDKNYLG
-87 SSYVSNLNQ
+87 SSYVSDLSQ
-96 NSETSE
+96 E
-102 DNNVTSTIAVDV
+102 DDSKDDNVTSTITVDV

-123 DSSEKETKM
+123 ESSDKEATM

-145 QITEANKNYNAFNEA
+145 QITAGENYNVFNAA

-196 ITKEHVGLKSD
+196 ITNKNVGLKSD
-207 DQTTTPT
+207 DQTTSPD

-266 FLNLL
+266 FLDLL
-271 TSTGKYNTWQPNTIN
+271 ASKYNTWQPNTSKKP
-286 ELWNNPTDMRSH
+286 WNNPTDMRSH

-303 NYAEG
+303 NYAAG
-308 EATIGDK
+308 QATITDM
-315 PNDFNKFSFSDPS
+315 PNDFNEFSFSDPS
-328 SAKAKEALY
+328 SAEVKGALY

-358 VARFYP
+358 VAQFYP
-364 KGFEETDRV
+364 KDFKEADKA
-373 GSWIKWNDVAYSGDN
+373 GSWIKWNDAAYSKENDYATFVEKVVEDVDGDN
-388 NYAAFV
+388 QVITKHYKLD
-394 EGVVNETNGD
+394 TNGTTTGND
-404 NSAITKYYKED
+404 GK
-415 KNGSTVANGTK
+415 K
-426 YSSLSK
+426 YSPLSEE
-432 DDFTCT
+432 DFICT
-438 YNTEGKEEITFGKEN
+438 YTTEGKEKITFGKKN
-453 TRIGYKDAELQV
+453 TTIGYKDAELQV
-465 TLKDSEMVLYTITN
+465 ALKDSEIKLYAITDD
-479 GQASEATTAPAEIK
+479 QASEVTSAPVEINK
-493 AAITKVLTDN
+493 AIAKALTDN
-503 LPTVYYNGYC
+503 PPTVYYNGYC

-533 EYQPHHLGRYGIVRN
+533 EYQSNHLGRYGIVRN

-592 WKVRTQDVIL
+592 WKIRTQNVIL

>member
-54 TRVDQEYD
+54 TRADQEYD
-62 DGEESESKAQDLT
+62 DGEESESRAQDLT
-75 IYFFDEDKNYLG
+75 IYFFDDNKNYLG
-87 SSYVSNLNQ
+87 SSYVSDLSQ
-96 NSETSE
+96 E
-102 DNNVTSTIAVDV
+102 DDSKDYNVTSTITVDV

-123 DSSEKETKM
+123 ESSDKEATM

-145 QITEANKNYNAFNEA
+145 QIKAGENYNVFNAA
-160 CRIALADAAKT
+160 CQIALADAAKT
-171 NNFMMTSSNYMGNIN
+171 DNFMMTSSNYLKDIS
-186 GTQTEMALTP
+186 GTQQTEMALTP
-196 ITKEHVGLKSD
+196 ITNKNVGLKSD
-207 DQTTTPT
+207 DQTTSSD

-266 FLNLL
+266 FLDLL
-271 TSTGKYNTWQPNTIN
+271 ASKYKNWQPNTSN
-286 ELWNNPTDMRSH
+286 KPWNNPTDMRSH

-303 NYAEG
+303 NYAAG
-308 EATIGDK
+308 QATITDM
-315 PNDFNKFSFSDPS
+315 PNDFNEFSFSDPS
-328 SAKAKEALY
+328 SAEVKGALY

-358 VARFYP
+358 VAQFYP
-364 KGFEETDRV
+364 KDFKEADKA
-373 GSWIKWNDVAYSGDN
+373 GSWIKWNDAAYSKENDYATFVEKVVEDVDGDN
-388 NYAAFV
+388 QV
-394 EGVVNETNGD
+394 
-404 NSAITKYYKED
+404 ITKYYKLD
-415 KNGSTVANGTK
+415 TNGTTTGNDGKK
-426 YSSLSK
+426 YSPLSEE
-432 DDFTCT
+432 DFICT
-438 YNTEGKEEITFGKEN
+438 YTTEGKEKITFGKKN
-453 TRIGYKDAELQV
+453 TTIGYKDAELQV
-465 TLKDSEMVLYTITN
+465 ALKDSEIKLYTITDD
-479 GQASEATTAPAEIK
+479 QASEDTSAPAKIDEAIK
-493 AAITKVLTDN
+493 KALTDN
-503 LPTVYYNGYC
+503 PPTVYYNGYC

-521 FAKGEV
+521 FAKSEV
-527 AEYTGG
+527 ADYTGG
-533 EYQPHHLGRYGIVRN
+533 EYQPNHLGRYGIVRN

-567 PTVDPSTDKD
+567 PTVEPSTDKD

-592 WKVRTQDVIL
+592 WKIRTQDVIL

>member
-29 GAGGTTTVP
+29 GTGGTTTVP
-38 AGATGTMNV
+38 AGTTGTMNV

-54 TRVDQEYD
+54 TRADQEYD
-62 DGEESESKAQDLT
+62 DGEDSESRAQDLT
-75 IYFFDEDKNYLG
+75 IYFFDDDKNYLG
-87 SSYVSNLNQ
+87 SSYVSDLSQ
-96 NSETSE
+96 E
-102 DNNVTSTIAVDV
+102 DDSKDDNVTSTITVDV

-123 DSSEKETKM
+123 ESSDKEATM

-145 QITEANKNYNAFNEA
+145 QITAGENYNVFNAA

-196 ITKEHVGLKSD
+196 ITNKNVGLKSD
-207 DQTTTPT
+207 DQTTSPD

-224 AKVTV
+224 AKFTV

-266 FLNLL
+266 FLDLL
-271 TSTGKYNTWQPNTIN
+271 ASKYNTWQPNTSN
-286 ELWNNPTDMRSH
+286 KPWNNPTDMRSH

-303 NYAEG
+303 NYAAG
-308 EATIGDK
+308 QATITDM
-315 PNDFNKFSFSDPS
+315 PNDFNEFSFSDPS
-328 SAKAKEALY
+328 SAEVKGALY

-358 VARFYP
+358 VAQFYP
-364 KGFEETDRV
+364 KDFKEADKA
-373 GSWIKWNDVAYSGDN
+373 GSWIKWNDAAYSKENDYATFVEKVVEDVDGDN
-388 NYAAFV
+388 QV
-394 EGVVNETNGD
+394 
-404 NSAITKYYKED
+404 ITKYYKLD
-415 KNGSTVANGTK
+415 TNGTTTGNDGKK
-426 YSSLSK
+426 YSPLSEE
-432 DDFTCT
+432 DFICT
-438 YNTEGKEEITFGKEN
+438 YTTEGKEKITFGKKN
-453 TRIGYKDAELQV
+453 TTIGYKDAELQV
-465 TLKDSEMVLYTITN
+465 ALRDSEIRLYAITDD
-479 GQASEATTAPAEIK
+479 QASEVTSAPVEINK
-493 AAITKVLTDN
+493 AIAKALTDN
-503 LPTVYYNGYC
+503 PPTVYYNGYC

-533 EYQPHHLGRYGIVRN
+533 EYQSNHLGRYGIVRN

>member
-29 GAGGTTTVP
+29 GTGGTTTVP
-38 AGATGTMNV
+38 AGTTGTMNV

-54 TRVDQEYD
+54 TRADQEYH
-62 DGEESESKAQDLT
+62 DGEDSESRAQDLT
-75 IYFFDEDKNYLG
+75 IYFFDDDKNYLG
-87 SSYVSNLNQ
+87 SSYVSDLSQ
-96 NSETSE
+96 E
-102 DNNVTSTIAVDV
+102 DDSKDDNVTSTITVDV

-123 DSSEKETKM
+123 ESSDKEATM

-145 QITEANKNYNAFNEA
+145 QITAGENYNVFNAA

-196 ITKEHVGLKSD
+196 ITNKNVGLKSD
-207 DQTTTPT
+207 DQTTSPD

-266 FLNLL
+266 FLDLL
-271 TSTGKYNTWQPNTIN
+271 ASKYNTWQPNTSN
-286 ELWNNPTDMRSH
+286 KPWNNPTDMRSH

-303 NYAEG
+303 NYAAG
-308 EATIGDK
+308 QATITDM
-315 PNDFNKFSFSDPS
+315 PNDFNEFSFSDPS
-328 SAKAKEALY
+328 SAEVKGALY

-358 VARFYP
+358 VAQFYP
-364 KGFEETDRV
+364 KDFKEADKA
-373 GSWIKWNDVAYSGDN
+373 GSWIKWNDAAYSKENDYATFVEKVVEDVDGDN
-388 NYAAFV
+388 QV
-394 EGVVNETNGD
+394 
-404 NSAITKYYKED
+404 ITKYYKLD
-415 KNGSTVANGTK
+415 TNGTTTGNDGKK
-426 YSSLSK
+426 YSPLSEE
-432 DDFTCT
+432 DFICT
-438 YNTEGKEEITFGKEN
+438 YTTEGKEKITFGKKN
-453 TRIGYKDAELQV
+453 TTIGYKDAELQV
-465 TLKDSEMVLYTITN
+465 ALRDSEIRLYAITDD
-479 GQASEATTAPAEIK
+479 QASEVTSAPVEINK
-493 AAITKVLTDN
+493 AIAKALTDN
-503 LPTVYYNGYC
+503 PPTVYYNGYC

-533 EYQPHHLGRYGIVRN
+533 EYQSNHLGRYGIVRN

>member
-1 MTIRSLLLAASVAAL
+1 MAASVAAL

-54 TRVDQEYD
+54 TRADQEYD
-62 DGEESESKAQDLT
+62 DGEESESRAQDLT
-75 IYFFDEDKNYLG
+75 IYFFDDNKNYLG
-87 SSYVSNLNQ
+87 SSYVSDLSQ
-96 NSETSE
+96 E
-102 DNNVTSTIAVDV
+102 DDSKDYNVTSTITVDV

-123 DSSEKETKM
+123 ESSDKEATM

-145 QITEANKNYNAFNEA
+145 QIKAGENYNVFNAA
-160 CRIALADAAKT
+160 CQIALADAAKT
-171 NNFMMTSSNYMGNIN
+171 DNFMMTSSNYLKDIS
-186 GTQTEMALTP
+186 GTQQTEMALTP
-196 ITKEHVGLKSD
+196 ITNKNVGLKSD
-207 DQTTTPT
+207 DQTTSSD

-266 FLNLL
+266 FLDLL
-271 TSTGKYNTWQPNTIN
+271 ASKYKNWQPNTSN
-286 ELWNNPTDMRSH
+286 KPWNNPTDMRSH

-303 NYAEG
+303 NYAAG
-308 EATIGDK
+308 QATITDM
-315 PNDFNKFSFSDPS
+315 PNDFNEFSFSDPS
-328 SAKAKEALY
+328 SAEVKGALY

-358 VARFYP
+358 VAQFYP
-364 KGFEETDRV
+364 KDFKEADKA
-373 GSWIKWNDVAYSGDN
+373 GSWIKWNDAAYSKENDYATFVEKVVEDVDGDN
-388 NYAAFV
+388 QV
-394 EGVVNETNGD
+394 
-404 NSAITKYYKED
+404 ITKYYKLD
-415 KNGSTVANGTK
+415 TNGTTTGNDGKK
-426 YSSLSK
+426 YSPLSEE
-432 DDFTCT
+432 DFICT
-438 YNTEGKEEITFGKEN
+438 YTTEGKEKITFGKKN
-453 TRIGYKDAELQV
+453 TTIGYKDAELQV
-465 TLKDSEMVLYTITN
+465 ALKDSEIKLYTITDD
-479 GQASEATTAPAEIK
+479 QASEDTSAPAKINEAIK
-493 AAITKVLTDN
+493 KALTDN
-503 LPTVYYNGYC
+503 PPTVYYNGYC

-521 FAKGEV
+521 FAKSEV
-527 AEYTGG
+527 ADYTGG
-533 EYQPHHLGRYGIVRN
+533 EYQPNHLGRYGIVRN

-567 PTVDPSTDKD
+567 PTVEPSTDKD

-592 WKVRTQDVIL
+592 WKIRTQDVIL

>member
-29 GAGGTTTVP
+29 GTGGTTTVP
-38 AGATGTMNV
+38 AGTTGTMNV

-54 TRVDQEYD
+54 TRADQEYD
-62 DGEESESKAQDLT
+62 DGEDSESRAQDLT
-75 IYFFDEDKNYLG
+75 IYFFDDDKNYLG
-87 SSYVSNLNQ
+87 SSYVSDLSQ
-96 NSETSE
+96 E
-102 DNNVTSTIAVDV
+102 DDSKDDNVTSTITVDV

-123 DSSEKETKM
+123 ESSDKEATM

-145 QITEANKNYNAFNEA
+145 QITAGENYNVFNAA

-196 ITKEHVGLKSD
+196 ITNKNVGLKSD
-207 DQTTTPT
+207 DQTTSPD

-266 FLNLL
+266 FLDLL
-271 TSTGKYNTWQPNTIN
+271 ASKYNTWQPNTSN
-286 ELWNNPTDMRSH
+286 KPWNNPTDMRSH

-303 NYAEG
+303 NYAAG
-308 EATIGDK
+308 QATITDM
-315 PNDFNKFSFSDPS
+315 PNDFNEFSFSDPS
-328 SAKAKEALY
+328 SAEAKEALY

-358 VARFYP
+358 VAQFYP
-364 KGFEETDRV
+364 KDFKEADKA
-373 GSWIKWNDVAYSGDN
+373 GSWIKWNDAAYSKENDYATFVEKVVEDVDGDN
-388 NYAAFV
+388 QV
-394 EGVVNETNGD
+394 
-404 NSAITKYYKED
+404 ITKYYKLD
-415 KNGSTVANGTK
+415 TNGTTTGNDGKK
-426 YSSLSK
+426 YSPLSEE
-432 DDFTCT
+432 DFICT
-438 YNTEGKEEITFGKEN
+438 YTTEGKEKITFGKKN
-453 TRIGYKDAELQV
+453 TTIGYKDAELQV
-465 TLKDSEMVLYTITN
+465 ALRDSEIRLYAITDD
-479 GQASEATTAPAEIK
+479 QASEVTSAPVEINK
-493 AAITKVLTDN
+493 AIAKALTDN
-503 LPTVYYNGYC
+503 PPTVYYNGYC

-533 EYQPHHLGRYGIVRN
+533 EYQSNHLGRYGIVRN

>member
-38 AGATGTMNV
+38 AGATGTMNA

-54 TRVDQEYD
+54 TRADQEYD
-62 DGEESESKAQDLT
+62 DGEESESRAQDLT
-75 IYFFDEDKNYLG
+75 IYFFDDNKNYLG
-87 SSYVSNLNQ
+87 SSYVSDLSQ
-96 NSETSE
+96 E
-102 DNNVTSTIAVDV
+102 DDSKDYNVTSTITVDV

-123 DSSEKETKM
+123 ESSDKEATM

-145 QITEANKNYNAFNEA
+145 QIKAGENYNVFNAA
-160 CRIALADAAKT
+160 CQIALADAAKT
-171 NNFMMTSSNYMGNIN
+171 DNFMMTSSNYLKDIS
-186 GTQTEMALTP
+186 GTQQTEMALTP
-196 ITKEHVGLKSD
+196 ITNKNVGLKSD
-207 DQTTTPT
+207 DQTTSSD

-266 FLNLL
+266 FLDLL
-271 TSTGKYNTWQPNTIN
+271 ASKYKNWQPNTSN
-286 ELWNNPTDMRSH
+286 KPWNNPTDMRSH

-303 NYAEG
+303 NYAAG
-308 EATIGDK
+308 QATITDM
-315 PNDFNKFSFSDPS
+315 PNDFNEFSFSDPS
-328 SAKAKEALY
+328 SAEVKGALY

-358 VARFYP
+358 VAQFYP
-364 KGFEETDRV
+364 KDFKEADKA
-373 GSWIKWNDVAYSGDN
+373 GSWIKWNDAAYSKENDYATFVEKVVEDVDGDN
-388 NYAAFV
+388 QV
-394 EGVVNETNGD
+394 
-404 NSAITKYYKED
+404 ITKYYKLD
-415 KNGSTVANGTK
+415 TNGTTTGNDGKK
-426 YSSLSK
+426 YSPLSEE
-432 DDFTCT
+432 DFICT
-438 YNTEGKEEITFGKEN
+438 YTTEGKEKITFGKKN
-453 TRIGYKDAELQV
+453 TTIGYKDAELQV
-465 TLKDSEMVLYTITN
+465 ALKDSEIKLYTITDD
-479 GQASEATTAPAEIK
+479 QASEDTSAPAKINEAIK
-493 AAITKVLTDN
+493 KALTDN
-503 LPTVYYNGYC
+503 PPTVYYNGYC

-521 FAKGEV
+521 FAKSEV
-527 AEYTGG
+527 ADYTGG
-533 EYQPHHLGRYGIVRN
+533 EYQPNHLGRYGIVRN

-567 PTVDPSTDKD
+567 PTVEPSTDKD

-592 WKVRTQDVIL
+592 WKIRTQDVIL

>member
-29 GAGGTTTVP
+29 GTGGTTTVP
-38 AGATGTMNV
+38 AGTTGTMNV

-54 TRVDQEYD
+54 TRADQEYD
-62 DGEESESKAQDLT
+62 DGEDSESRAQDLT
-75 IYFFDEDKNYLG
+75 IYFFDDDKNYLG
-87 SSYVSNLNQ
+87 SSYVSDLSQ
-96 NSETSE
+96 E
-102 DNNVTSTIAVDV
+102 DDSKDDNVTSTITVDV

-123 DSSEKETKM
+123 ESSDKEATM

-145 QITEANKNYNAFNEA
+145 QITAGENYNVFNAA
-160 CRIALADAAKT
+160 CQIALADAAKT
-171 NNFMMTSSNYMGNIN
+171 DNFMMTSSNYLKDIS
-186 GTQTEMALTP
+186 GTQQTEMALTQ
-196 ITKEHVGLKSD
+196 ITNKNVGLKSD
-207 DQTTTPT
+207 DQTTSPD

-266 FLNLL
+266 FLDLL
-271 TSTGKYNTWQPNTIN
+271 ASKYNTWQPNTSN
-286 ELWNNPTDMRSH
+286 KPWNNPTDMRSH

-303 NYAEG
+303 NYAAG
-308 EATIGDK
+308 QATITDM
-315 PNDFNKFSFSDPS
+315 PNDFNEFSFSDPS
-328 SAKAKEALY
+328 SAEVKGALY

-358 VARFYP
+358 VAQFYP
-364 KGFEETDRV
+364 KDFKEADKA
-373 GSWIKWNDVAYSGDN
+373 GSWIKWNDAAYSKENDYATFVEKVVEDVDGDN
-388 NYAAFV
+388 QV
-394 EGVVNETNGD
+394 
-404 NSAITKYYKED
+404 ITKYYKLD
-415 KNGSTVANGTK
+415 TNGTTTGNDGKK
-426 YSSLSK
+426 YSPLSEE
-432 DDFTCT
+432 DFICT
-438 YNTEGKEEITFGKEN
+438 YTTEGKEKIIFGKKN
-453 TRIGYKDAELQV
+453 TTIGYKDAELQV
-465 TLKDSEMVLYTITN
+465 ALKDSEIKLYAITDD
-479 GQASEATTAPAEIK
+479 QASEVTSAPVEINK
-493 AAITKVLTDN
+493 AIAKALTDN
-503 LPTVYYNGYC
+503 PPTVYYEGYC

-527 AEYTGG
+527 ADYTGG
-533 EYQPHHLGRYGIVRN
+533 EYQSNHLGRYGIVRN

-561 GEPITD
+561 GEPIRD

>member
-54 TRVDQEYD
+54 TRADQEYD
-62 DGEESESKAQDLT
+62 DGEESESRAQDLT
-75 IYFFDEDKNYLG
+75 IYFFDDNKNYLG
-87 SSYVSNLNQ
+87 SSYVSDLSQ
-96 NSETSE
+96 E
-102 DNNVTSTIAVDV
+102 DDSKDYNVTSTITVDV

-123 DSSEKETKM
+123 ESSDKEATM

-145 QITEANKNYNAFNEA
+145 QIKAGENYNVFNAA
-160 CRIALADAAKT
+160 CQIALADAAKT
-171 NNFMMTSSNYMGNIN
+171 DNFMMTSSNYLKDIS
-186 GTQTEMALTP
+186 GTQQTEMALTP
-196 ITKEHVGLKSD
+196 ITNKNVGLKSD
-207 DQTTTPT
+207 DQTTSSD

-266 FLNLL
+266 FLDLL
-271 TSTGKYNTWQPNTIN
+271 ASKYKNWQPNTSN
-286 ELWNNPTDMRSH
+286 KPWNNPTDMRSH

-303 NYAEG
+303 NYAAG
-308 EATIGDK
+308 QATITDM
-315 PNDFNKFSFSDPS
+315 PNDFNEFSFSDPS
-328 SAKAKEALY
+328 SAEVKGALY

-358 VARFYP
+358 VAQFYP
-364 KGFEETDRV
+364 KDFKEADKA
-373 GSWIKWNDVAYSGDN
+373 GSWIKWNDAAYSKENDYATFVEKVVEDVDGDN
-388 NYAAFV
+388 QV
-394 EGVVNETNGD
+394 
-404 NSAITKYYKED
+404 ITKYYKLD
-415 KNGSTVANGTK
+415 TNGTTTGNDGKK
-426 YSSLSK
+426 YSPLSEE
-432 DDFTCT
+432 DFICT
-438 YNTEGKEEITFGKEN
+438 YTTEGKEKITFGKKN
-453 TRIGYKDAELQV
+453 TTIGYKDAELQV
-465 TLKDSEMVLYTITN
+465 ALKDSEIKLYTITDD
-479 GQASEATTAPAEIK
+479 QASEDTSALAKINEAIK
-493 AAITKVLTDN
+493 KALTDN
-503 LPTVYYNGYC
+503 PPTVYYNGYC

-521 FAKGEV
+521 FAKSEV
-527 AEYTGG
+527 ADYTGG
-533 EYQPHHLGRYGIVRN
+533 EYQPNHLGRYGIVRN

-567 PTVDPSTDKD
+567 PTVEPSTDKD

-592 WKVRTQDVIL
+592 WKIRTQDVIL

>member
-54 TRVDQEYD
+54 TRADQEYD

-75 IYFFDEDKNYLG
+75 IYFFDDDKNYLG
-87 SSYVSNLNQ
+87 SSYVSDLSQ
-96 NSETSE
+96 E
-102 DNNVTSTIAVDV
+102 DDSKDDNVTSTITVDV

-123 DSSEKETKM
+123 DNSEQKM

-145 QITEANKNYNAFNEA
+145 QITAGENYNVFNAA
-160 CRIALADAAKT
+160 CQIALADAAKT
-171 NNFMMTSSNYMGNIN
+171 DNFMMTSSNYLKDIS
-186 GTQTEMALTP
+186 GTQQTEMALTP
-196 ITKEHVGLKSD
+196 IINKNVGLKSD
-207 DQTTTPT
+207 DQTTSPD

-266 FLNLL
+266 FLDLL
-271 TSTGKYNTWQPNTIN
+271 ASKYNTWQPNTSN
-286 ELWNNPTDMRSH
+286 KPWNNPTDMRSH

-303 NYAEG
+303 NYAAG
-308 EATIGDK
+308 QATITDM
-315 PNDFNKFSFSDPS
+315 PNDFNEFSFSDPS
-328 SAKAKEALY
+328 SAEVKGALY

-358 VARFYP
+358 VAQFYP
-364 KGFEETDRV
+364 KDFKEADKA
-373 GSWIKWNDVAYSGDN
+373 GSWIKWNDAAYSKENDYATFVEKVVEDVDGDN
-388 NYAAFV
+388 QV
-394 EGVVNETNGD
+394 
-404 NSAITKYYKED
+404 ITKYYKLD
-415 KNGSTVANGTK
+415 TNGTTTGNDGKK
-426 YSSLSK
+426 YSPLSEE
-432 DDFTCT
+432 DFICT
-438 YNTEGKEEITFGKEN
+438 YTTEGKEKITFGKKN
-453 TRIGYKDAELQV
+453 TTIGYKDAELQV
-465 TLKDSEMVLYTITN
+465 ALKDSEIKLYTITDDR
-479 GQASEATTAPAEIK
+479 ASEDTSAPVEINK
-493 AAITKVLTDN
+493 AIAKALTDN
-503 LPTVYYNGYC
+503 PPTVYYEGYC

-527 AEYTGG
+527 ADYTGG
-533 EYQPHHLGRYGIVRN
+533 EYQSNHLGRYGIVRN

-592 WKVRTQDVIL
+592 WKIRTQEVTL

>member
-54 TRVDQEYD
+54 TRADQEYD
-62 DGEESESKAQDLT
+62 DGEESESRAQDLT
-75 IYFFDEDKNYLG
+75 IYFFDDNKNYLG
-87 SSYVSNLNQ
+87 SSYVSDLSQ
-96 NSETSE
+96 E
-102 DNNVTSTIAVDV
+102 DDSKDYNVTSTITVDV

-123 DSSEKETKM
+123 ESSDKEATM

-145 QITEANKNYNAFNEA
+145 QIKAGENYNVFNAA
-160 CRIALADAAKT
+160 CQIALADAAKT
-171 NNFMMTSSNYMGNIN
+171 DNFMMTSSNYLKDIS
-186 GTQTEMALTP
+186 GTQQTEMALTP
-196 ITKEHVGLKSD
+196 ITNKNVGLKSD
-207 DQTTTPT
+207 DQTTSSD

-266 FLNLL
+266 FLDLL
-271 TSTGKYNTWQPNTIN
+271 ASKYKNWQPNTSN
-286 ELWNNPTDMRSH
+286 KPWNNPTDMRSH

-303 NYAEG
+303 NYAAG
-308 EATIGDK
+308 QATITDM
-315 PNDFNKFSFSDPS
+315 PNDFNEFSFSDPS
-328 SAKAKEALY
+328 SAEVKGALY

-352 TTSAVI
+352 STSAVI
-358 VARFYP
+358 VAQFYP
-364 KGFEETDRV
+364 KDFKEADKA
-373 GSWIKWNDVAYSGDN
+373 GSWIKWNDAAYSKENDYATFVEKVVEDVDGDN
-388 NYAAFV
+388 QV
-394 EGVVNETNGD
+394 
-404 NSAITKYYKED
+404 ITKYYKLD
-415 KNGSTVANGTK
+415 TNGTTTGNDGKK
-426 YSSLSK
+426 YSPLSEE
-432 DDFTCT
+432 DFICT
-438 YNTEGKEEITFGKEN
+438 YTTEGKEKITFGKKN
-453 TRIGYKDAELQV
+453 TTIGYKDAELQV
-465 TLKDSEMVLYTITN
+465 ALKDSEIKLYTITDD
-479 GQASEATTAPAEIK
+479 QASEDTSAPAKINEAIK
-493 AAITKVLTDN
+493 KALTDN
-503 LPTVYYNGYC
+503 PPTVYYNGYC

-521 FAKGEV
+521 FAKSEV
-527 AEYTGG
+527 ADYTGG
-533 EYQPHHLGRYGIVRN
+533 EYQPNHLGRYGIVRN

-567 PTVDPSTDKD
+567 PTVEPSTDKD

-592 WKVRTQDVIL
+592 WKIRTQDVIL

>member
-1 MTIRSLLLAASVAAL
+1 MAASVAAL

-29 GAGGTTTVP
+29 GTGGTTTVP
-38 AGATGTMNV
+38 AGTTGTMNV

-54 TRVDQEYD
+54 TRADQEYD
-62 DGEESESKAQDLT
+62 DGEDSESRAQDLT
-75 IYFFDEDKNYLG
+75 IYFFDDDKNYLG
-87 SSYVSNLNQ
+87 SSYVSDLSQ
-96 NSETSE
+96 E
-102 DNNVTSTIAVDV
+102 DDSKDDNVTSTITVDV

-123 DSSEKETKM
+123 ESSDKEATM

-145 QITEANKNYNAFNEA
+145 QITAGENYNVFNAA
-160 CRIALADAAKT
+160 CQIALADAAKT
-171 NNFMMTSSNYMGNIN
+171 DNFMMTSSNYLKDIS
-186 GTQTEMALTP
+186 GTQQTEMALTP
-196 ITKEHVGLKSD
+196 ITNKNVGLKSD
-207 DQTTTPT
+207 DQTTSPD

-266 FLNLL
+266 FLDLL
-271 TSTGKYNTWQPNTIN
+271 ASKYNTWQPNTSN
-286 ELWNNPTDMRSH
+286 KPWNNPTDMRSH

-303 NYAEG
+303 NYAAG
-308 EATIGDK
+308 QATITDM
-315 PNDFNKFSFSDPS
+315 PNDFNEFSFSDPS
-328 SAKAKEALY
+328 SAEVKGALY

-358 VARFYP
+358 VAQFYP
-364 KGFEETDRV
+364 KDFKEADKA
-373 GSWIKWNDVAYSGDN
+373 GSWIKWNDAAYSKENDYATFVEKVVEDVDGDN
-388 NYAAFV
+388 QV
-394 EGVVNETNGD
+394 
-404 NSAITKYYKED
+404 ITKYYKLD
-415 KNGSTVANGTK
+415 TNGTTTGNDGKK
-426 YSSLSK
+426 YSPLSEE
-432 DDFTCT
+432 DFICT
-438 YNTEGKEEITFGKEN
+438 YTTEGKEKIIFGKKN
-453 TRIGYKDAELQV
+453 TTIGYKDAELQV
-465 TLKDSEMVLYTITN
+465 ALKDSEIKLYAITDD
-479 GQASEATTAPAEIK
+479 QASEVTSAPVEINK
-493 AAITKVLTDN
+493 AIAKALTDN
-503 LPTVYYNGYC
+503 PPTVYYEGYC

-527 AEYTGG
+527 ADYTGG
-533 EYQPHHLGRYGIVRN
+533 EYQSNHLGRYGIVRN

>member
-29 GAGGTTTVP
+29 GTGGTTTVP
-38 AGATGTMNV
+38 AGTTGTMNV

-54 TRVDQEYD
+54 TRADQEYD
-62 DGEESESKAQDLT
+62 DGEDSESRAQDLT
-75 IYFFDEDKNYLG
+75 IYFFGEDKKYLG
-87 SSYVSNLNQ
+87 SSYVSDLSQ
-96 NSETSE
+96 EDDSK
-102 DNNVTSTIAVDV
+102 DNNVTSTITVDV

-123 DSSEKETKM
+123 ESSDKEATM

-145 QITEANKNYNAFNEA
+145 QITAGENYNVFNAA
-160 CRIALADAAKT
+160 CQIALADAAKT
-171 NNFMMTSSNYMGNIN
+171 DNFMMTSSNYLKDIS
-186 GTQTEMALTP
+186 GTQQTEMALTP
-196 ITKEHVGLKSD
+196 ITNKNVGLKSD
-207 DQTTTPT
+207 DQTTSPD

-266 FLNLL
+266 FLDLL
-271 TSTGKYNTWQPNTIN
+271 ASKYNTWQPNTSN
-286 ELWNNPTDMRSH
+286 KPWNNPTDMRSH

-303 NYAEG
+303 NYAAG
-308 EATIGDK
+308 QATITDM
-315 PNDFNKFSFSDPS
+315 PNDFNEFSFSDPS
-328 SAKAKEALY
+328 SAEVKGALY

-358 VARFYP
+358 VAQFYP
-364 KGFEETDRV
+364 KDFKEADKA
-373 GSWIKWNDVAYSGDN
+373 GSWIKWNDAAYSKENDYATFVEKVVEDVDGDN
-388 NYAAFV
+388 QV
-394 EGVVNETNGD
+394 
-404 NSAITKYYKED
+404 ITKYYKLD
-415 KNGSTVANGTK
+415 TNGTTTGNDGKK
-426 YSSLSK
+426 YSPLSEE
-432 DDFTCT
+432 DFICT
-438 YNTEGKEEITFGKEN
+438 YTTEGKEKIIFGKKN
-453 TRIGYKDAELQV
+453 TTIGYKDAELQV
-465 TLKDSEMVLYTITN
+465 ALKDSEIKLYTITDD
-479 GQASEATTAPAEIK
+479 QASEATSAPVEINK
-493 AAITKVLTDN
+493 AIAKALTDN
-503 LPTVYYNGYC
+503 PPTVYYEGYC

-527 AEYTGG
+527 ADYTGG
-533 EYQPHHLGRYGIVRN
+533 EYQSNHLGRYGIVRN

>member
-29 GAGGTTTVP
+29 GTGGTTTVP

-54 TRVDQEYD
+54 TRADQEYD
-62 DGEESESKAQDLT
+62 DGEDSESRAQDLT
-75 IYFFDEDKNYLG
+75 IYFFDDDKNYLG
-87 SSYVSNLNQ
+87 SSYVSDLSQ
-96 NSETSE
+96 E
-102 DNNVTSTIAVDV
+102 DDSKDDNVTSTITVDV

-123 DSSEKETKM
+123 ESSDKEATM

-145 QITEANKNYNAFNEA
+145 QITAGGSYSTFNAA
-160 CRIALADAAKT
+160 CQIALADAAKT
-171 NNFMMTSSNYMGNIN
+171 DNFMMTSSNYIGNIN
-186 GTQTEMALTP
+186 GAEIEMALTP
-196 ITKEHVGLKSD
+196 ITKEHVGFKSD
-207 DQTTTPT
+207 DQATDPTTA
-214 PVTIAVERVV
+214 VTIAVERVV

-266 FLNLL
+266 FLDLL
-271 TSTGKYNTWQPNTIN
+271 ASKYNTWQPNTSN
-286 ELWNNPTDMRSH
+286 KPWNNPTDMRSH

-303 NYAEG
+303 NYAAG
-308 EATIGDK
+308 QATITDM
-315 PNDFNKFSFSDPS
+315 PNDFNEFSFSDPS
-328 SAKAKEALY
+328 SAEVKGALY

-358 VARFYP
+358 VAQFYP
-364 KGFEETDRV
+364 KDFKEADKA
-373 GSWIKWNDVAYSGDN
+373 GSWIKWKDAAYSGDN
-388 NYAAFV
+388 SYAAFV
-394 EGVVNETNGD
+394 EAVVEDVDGD
-404 NSAITKYYKED
+404 NQVITKYYKVD
-415 KNGSTVANGTK
+415 TNGTTTGSDGKK
-426 YSSLSK
+426 YSPLSEE
-432 DDFTCT
+432 DFICT
-438 YNTEGKEEITFGKEN
+438 YTTEGKEEITFGEKD

-465 TLKDSEMVLYTITN
+465 TLKDSEMELYTIAD
-479 GQASEATTAPAEIK
+479 GQASEVSNAPVEINEAIAK
-493 AAITKVLTDN
+493 ALTDN
-503 LPTVYYNGYC
+503 PPTVYYNGYC

-521 FAKGEV
+521 FAKSEV
-527 AEYTGG
+527 ADYTGG
-533 EYQPHHLGRYGIVRN
+533 EYQPNHLGRYGIVRN

-567 PTVDPSTDKD
+567 PTVDPSIDKD

-592 WKVRTQDVIL
+592 WKIRTQEVTL